1 MATSGQPMPPPL
13 PKKTSPLIWIIVGV
27 FGLVV
32 LAGITMIAGGLFLAK
47 KVSDASGNP
56 ALAAAKIL
64 AMSNPDVEIVS
75 SDDSKG
81 NVTIREKSTGKVVTL
96 DFNKIKDGK
105 ISFEQDGKR
114 VTVDSSG
121 EGLNIKGDDGSS
133 VRVGA
138 QSNATLP
145 SWLPAYP
152 GASMQGAFSMQ
163 GATES
168 GAAVSFTTKDTA
180 EKVSTFYQDA
190 FKTAGLTTSV
200 NLLSE
205 GGKTEGGI
213 ITAESADKKRSAVV
227 NIASGDE
234 GLTVSITYSDK
245 K

>member
-1 MATSGQPMPPPL
+1 MATSGQPLPPPL
-13 PKKTSPLIWIIVGV
+13 PKKISPLVWIVVGV
-27 FGLVV
+27 FGFVV
-32 LAGITMIAGGLFLAK
+32 LAGIAMIAGGLFLAK
-47 KVSDASGNP
+47 QVSDASGNP

-64 AMSNPDVEIVS
+64 AMTNPDVEVVS
-75 SDDSKG
+75 SDDSRG
-81 NVTIREKSTGKVVTL
+81 TVTIREKSTGKVLTL
-96 DFNKIKDGK
+96 DFNRIKEGK
-105 ISFEQDGKR
+105 LSFEQDGKK
-114 VTVDSSG
+114 VTVDSSS
-121 EGLNIKGDDGSS
+121 EGLDFKGDDGSS

-152 GASMQGAFSMQ
+152 GAAMHGAFSLQ

-168 GAAVSFTTKDTA
+168 GAAVSFTTKDPA
-180 EKVSTFYQDA
+180 EKVSTFYQDV

-227 NIASGDE
+227 NMHRGMRA
-234 GLTVSITYSDK
+234 
-245 K
+245 